1 MTKEA
6 ENRQEQLREL
16 LTGGAEPRRTI
27 VLQTMEQ
34 LEEVYGKEI
43 LSKL

>member
-1 MTKEA
+1 MTKGTEKM
-6 ENRQEQLREL
+6 QEL
-16 LTGGAEPRRTI
+16 LKGEGEPRRAI

-34 LEEVYGKEI
+34 LEEVYGKEN

>member
-1 MTKEA
+1 MPKET
-6 ENRQEQLREL
+6 EKMQEL
-16 LTGGAEPRRTI
+16 LTGETEPRHTI

>member
-1 MTKEA
+1 MEK
-6 ENRQEQLREL
+6 RQELLEL
-16 LTGGAEPRRTI
+16 LTSGGEPRRAI
-27 VLQTMEQ
+27 VVQTLEQ

>member
-1 MTKEA
+1 MPKET
-6 ENRQEQLREL
+6 EKMQEL
-16 LTGGAEPRRTI
+16 LTSGTEPRRTI

-43 LSKL
+43 ICL

>member
-1 MTKEA
+1 MAKET
-6 ENRQEQLREL
+6 EKRQERLTEL
-16 LTGGAEPRRTI
+16 LTGGAEPRRAI

-34 LEEVYGKEI
+34 FEDVYGKEI

>member
-1 MTKEA
+1 MSKET
-6 ENRQEQLREL
+6 EKMQKL

>member
-16 LTGGAEPRRTI
+16 LTGGAEPRHAI

-34 LEEVYGKEI
+34 LEGVYGKEI

>member
-1 MTKEA
+1 MTKRTEK
-6 ENRQEQLREL
+6 RQELLEL
-16 LTGGAEPRRTI
+16 LTSEGEPRRAI

>member
-1 MTKEA
+1 MPKET
-6 ENRQEQLREL
+6 EKMQELI
-16 LTGGAEPRRTI
+16 TGGAEPRHAI

-34 LEEVYGKEI
+34 LEEVYGKEN